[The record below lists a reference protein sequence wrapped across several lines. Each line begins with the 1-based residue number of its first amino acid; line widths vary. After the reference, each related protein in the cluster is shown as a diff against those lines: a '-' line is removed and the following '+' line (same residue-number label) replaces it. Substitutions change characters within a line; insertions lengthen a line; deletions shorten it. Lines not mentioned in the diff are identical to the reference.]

1 MDGWRYKERPEEEQ
15 MMIKI
20 FSTKEVVQLF
30 DCVSCSTSAA
40 VVSPPRSGVLLI
52 LDRIAGS

>member
-1 MDGWRYKERPEEEQ
+1 

-20 FSTKEVVQLF
+20 FSTKEEV

-40 VVSPPRSGVLLI
+40 ASACSLPLL
-52 LDRIAGS
+52 LLLMGNTKQRASS